1 MQIKQVVFSQPSRYV
16 DVAIVG
22 AGFSGS
28 MVAIHLAHTLRGVFE
43 IALIEKARRAGP
55 GIAYSTENPL
65 HLLNVPVGR
74 MGAYPE
80 RPRHFYEWLKEHP
93 ALVHRYNLDPLTEGA
108 FVPRRL
114 YGLYLE
120 LLVHRLALQSGRV
133 HRFEQEAVDLAEAPD
148 RSFRLCL
155 KVSKEPHDEPLRNYR
170 QATRSKS
177 NGTKNRPPMRM
188 RLSSYWALRS
198 IYGHP

>member
-1 MQIKQVVFSQPSRYV
+1 MQTKQVLFARPNCYV

-28 MVAIHLAHTLRGVFE
+28 MVAVHLAHTLRGARQ
-43 IALIEKARRAGP
+43 IALVEKARRAGP
-55 GIAYSTENPL
+55 GIAYSTENSL

-93 ALVHRYNLDPLTEGA
+93 ALVARYHLAPLNEGA

-120 LLVHRLALQSGRV
+120 LLVQRLALQSGGVLHSAHICVVLSLLSSRG
-133 HRFEQEAVDLAEAPD
+133 HKNRALAPPNRKRLIPPKKLSSA
-148 RSFRLCL
+148 SKVKFRLKSLL
-155 KVSKEPHDEPLRNYR
+155 KP
-170 QATRSKS
+170 
-177 NGTKNRPPMRM
+177 RPPDGPKYFP
-188 RLSSYWALRS
+188 S
-198 IYGHP
+198 P